1 MRAWIFCRVCAR
13 VALYNG
19 DYPRA
24 EQELQQAIGLQEA
37 ALPAWEGKAMLQQ
50 ARGDTLEA
58 AETYEKLV
66 RASCQSPVIPDTPRA
81 FMVLSAGV
89 VAGCVACRAQWL
101 LLRAA
106 LP

>member
-1 MRAWIFCRVCAR
+1 MRAWWFCRVCAR

-66 RASCQSPVIPDTPRA
+66 CAVGQESCDPRHPSDRHGA
-81 FMVLSAGV
+81 LSW
-89 VAGCVACRAQWL
+89 GCGR
-101 LLRAA
+101 
-106 LP
+106 LPSV